1 MHSLDNQEQNY
12 FLSSPRDDT
21 CQLNDNTVV
30 STASSVAVPIAS
42 PVAGTAAESDSN
54 AASVVLDP
62 ETTPSAPVAHST
74 EVKPQSNSEEALP
87 SAVVLSVD
95 EDLEEALDAEII
107 ACTDDDE
114 ERDSGV
120 DDDSDFEEEFVD
132 RLIHKYL

>member
-1 MHSLDNQEQNY
+1 MDNQEQNY

-21 CQLNDNTVV
+21 CQLNDNVV
-30 STASSVAVPIAS
+30 STASSVAITIAS
-42 PVAGTAAESDSN
+42 PVAGTAAESDFN

-62 ETTPSAPVAHST
+62 ETTPSATVAHST
-74 EVKPQSNSEEALP
+74 EVNPQSNSEEALP

-95 EDLEEALDAEII
+95 EDPEEALDAEII

-132 RLIHKYL
+132 RLIQKYL

>member
-1 MHSLDNQEQNY
+1 M
-12 FLSSPRDDT
+12 

-30 STASSVAVPIAS
+30 SIASSVAVTIAS
-42 PVAGTAAESDSN
+42 PVTGTAAESDFN

-62 ETTPSAPVAHST
+62 ETTPSAPVAQST
-74 EVKPQSNSEEALP
+74 EVNPQSNSEEALP

-95 EDLEEALDAEII
+95 EDPEEALDAEII
-107 ACTDDDE
+107 SCTDDDE

-132 RLIHKYL
+132 RLIQKYL